1 MAHILVI
8 EDHHSLLRSVT
19 ASLQESG
26 WQVDGVPTLAAA
38 DRRLDSSIDLIILD
52 LTLPDGS
59 GLEWLSRLRSAGL
72 KTRVLILTARDAVE
86 DRVTGLDAGADDYLV
101 KPFALSELLARVR
114 AILRRGGVPEQHSL
128 SLQNLSIDLVN
139 RKAMRA
145 GRLLSLQ
152 NRQFELLAY
161 LLKFPNQIVTREMIA
176 RDVWKEQTATWTN
189 VIEVQVNQLR
199 KQLDLPGETPLLH
212 TVRNQGYVLGEAP

>member
-8 EDHHSLLRSVT
+8 EDHQSLLRSVT
-19 ASLQESG
+19 TSLEESG
-26 WQVDGVPTLAAA
+26 WQVDGASTLAAA

-52 LTLPDGS
+52 LMLPDGS
-59 GLEWLSRLRSAGL
+59 GLDWLSRVRSGGL

-114 AILRRGGVPEQHSL
+114 AILRRDGVPESHAL
-128 SLQNLSIDLVN
+128 SLQDLTIDLVN

-212 TVRNQGYVLGEAP
+212 TVRNQGYVLGEVP

>member
-8 EDHHSLLRSVT
+8 EDHLSLLRSIT

-26 WQVDGVPTLAAA
+26 WEVDGVATLAAA
-38 DRRLDSSIDLIILD
+38 ESQLDSSVDLIILD

-59 GLEWLSRLRSAGL
+59 GIDWLTRLRSFGVN
-72 KTRVLILTARDAVE
+72 TCVLILTARDAVE

-101 KPFALSELLARVR
+101 KPFALNELLARVR
-114 AILRRGGVPEQHSL
+114 AILRRDTAQEPHSL
-128 SLQNLSIDLVN
+128 SIQNLSIDLVN
-139 RKAMRA
+139 RKAVRA

-189 VIEVQVNQLR
+189 VIEVQINQLR

-212 TVRNQGYVLGEAP
+212 TVRNQGYVLGEVP

>member
-1 MAHILVI
+1 MPHILVI
-8 EDHHSLLRSVT
+8 EDHPSLLRSVK

-38 DRRLDSSIDLIILD
+38 DSRLDPSIDLIILD
-52 LTLPDGS
+52 LALPDGS
-59 GLEWLSRLRSAGL
+59 GLDWLSRLRSSGF

-101 KPFALSELLARVR
+101 KPFALGELLARIR
-114 AILRRGGVPEQHSL
+114 AILRRDGVPEGHVL
-128 SLQNLSIDLVN
+128 SLQNLSINLVN
-139 RKAMRA
+139 RKAIRA

-161 LLKFPNQIVTREMIA
+161 LLKYPNQIVTREMIA